1 MEPIPTAWGVGSTE
15 EPVSAPQDILFWK
28 DKRPHIARNR
38 ARRVGHRIRAP
49 VLGVVPSKRPRR
61 RNQESMHTT
70 FPIEQEDQ
78 VLSSTSE
85 TSDTPATFSDL
96 GLSPEVLAA
105 VSDAGYTHP
114 TPIQREAIPLALT
127 GRDMMGLANT
137 GTGKTAA
144 FTLPIIDRLLGGPR
158 RTRVLILTPTRELAA
173 QVDDSFRRYGKH
185 SALGV
190 AAVFGGVP
198 IEPQERALRQG
209 VDVVV
214 ATPGRLIDH
223 IERQN
228 VVFDDLE
235 VLVLDEADR
244 MLDMGFAP
252 QINRIVSEIPRYRQT
267 LLFSATMPPEV
278 EALARKYLR
287 KPVVVQV
294 GRRSSAASTVAHAVY
309 PVPREK
315 KSALLV
321 ELLRKPDM
329 DSVLIFT
336 RTKHGA
342 DRVVR
347 HLERADITSTAMH
360 ADKSQAQRT
369 QALDG
374 FKRGTIRVLVATD
387 IAQRGLDV
395 SGITHVINYD
405 VPQQP
410 EDYVHRIGR
419 TGRAAATGD
428 AYTFMAPDEIA
439 MVRTIERV
447 IGQQIPRISVPG
459 FDFGTVAAD

>member
-1 MEPIPTAWGVGSTE
+1 MP
-15 EPVSAPQDILFWK
+15 K
-28 DKRPHIARNR
+28 
-38 ARRVGHRIRAP
+38 
-49 VLGVVPSKRPRR
+49 SK
-61 RNQESMHTT
+61 Q
-70 FPIEQEDQ
+70 Q
-78 VLSSTSE
+78 
-85 TSDTPATFSDL
+85 DTPAPTAPGDTDETVGFEAI
-96 GLSPEVLAA
+96 GLHESVNAA
-105 VSDAGYTHP
+105 IRDAGYTTP
-114 TPIQREAIPLALT
+114 TPIQREAIPLARR
-127 GRDMMGLANT
+127 GRDLIGLAQT

-144 FTLPIIDRLLGGPR
+144 FTLPIIDRLIDGPR
-158 RTRVLILTPTRELAA
+158 RTRALILTPTRELCV
-173 QVDDSFRRYGKH
+173 QVEESFRKYAKH
-185 SALGV
+185 APIAV

-198 IEPQERALRQG
+198 LDPQEKKLRGG

-223 IERQN
+223 LERQN

-252 QINRIVSEIPRYRQT
+252 QINRIVSELPNYRQT

-287 KPVVVQV
+287 KPIVVQV
-294 GRRSSAASTVAHAVY
+294 GVRSAAASTVTHAVY

-315 KSALLV
+315 KNALLV
-321 ELLRKPDM
+321 DLLTGDKEHET
-329 DSVLIFT
+329 VLIFT

-347 HLERADITSTAMH
+347 DLEKAGVRATAMH
-360 ADKSQAQRT
+360 ADKTQAQRMR
-369 QALDG
+369 ALQE
-374 FKRGTIRVLVATD
+374 FKEGKINVLVATD
-387 IAQRGLDV
+387 IAQRGLDI
-395 SGITHVINYD
+395 SNITHVINYD
-405 VPQQP
+405 VPQQA

-419 TGRAAATGD
+419 TGRAAKEGD

-447 IGQQIPRISVPG
+447 IGQPIPRISVPG
-459 FDFGTVAAD
+459 YDFGTVAAD

>member
-1 MEPIPTAWGVGSTE
+1 MTRPTKRTLAE
-15 EPVSAPQDILFWK
+15 EAG
-28 DKRPHIARNR
+28 A
-38 ARRVGHRIRAP
+38 
-49 VLGVVPSKRPRR
+49 
-61 RNQESMHTT
+61 T
-70 FPIEQEDQ
+70 EDQ
-78 VLSSTSE
+78 SGFE
-85 TSDTPATFSDL
+85 AL
-96 GLSPEVLAA
+96 GLHPTIRDAIR
-105 VSDAGYTHP
+105 DAGYTTP
-114 TPIQREAIPLALT
+114 TPIQREAIPLARR
-127 GRDMMGLANT
+127 GRDLIGLAQT

-144 FTLPIIDRLLGGPR
+144 FTLPIIDRLLDGPR
-158 RTRVLILTPTRELAA
+158 RTRALILTPTRELCV
-173 QVDDSFRRYGKH
+173 QVEESFRRYARH
-185 SALGV
+185 SPVAV
-190 AAVFGGVP
+190 AAVYGGVP
-198 IEPQERALRQG
+198 IDPQEQQLRGG

-223 IERQN
+223 LERQN

-252 QINRIVSEIPRYRQT
+252 QINRIVSEIPPYRQT

-294 GRRSSAASTVAHAVY
+294 GARSAAASTVTHAVY
-309 PVPREK
+309 PVPRERK
-315 KSALLV
+315 NALLV
-321 ELLRKPDM
+321 ELLTKDVHE
-329 DSVLIFT
+329 SVLIFT

-347 HLERADITSTAMH
+347 DLERAGLRATALH

-369 QALDG
+369 RALQDFKDG
-374 FKRGTIRVLVATD
+374 KISVLVATD
-387 IAQRGLDV
+387 IAQRGLDI

-405 VPQQP
+405 VPQQA

-419 TGRAAATGD
+419 TGRAAREGD
-428 AYTFMAPDEIA
+428 AYTFMSPDEIA

-447 IGQQIPRISVPG
+447 IGQPIARISVPG
-459 FDFGTVAAD
+459 YDFGTVAEG

>member
-1 MEPIPTAWGVGSTE
+1 MHIADATETTST
-15 EPVSAPQDILFWK
+15 SAP
-28 DKRPHIARNR
+28 A
-38 ARRVGHRIRAP
+38 
-49 VLGVVPSKRPRR
+49 
-61 RNQESMHTT
+61 
-70 FPIEQEDQ
+70 
-78 VLSSTSE
+78 STSQ
-85 TSDTPATFSDL
+85 PPVTFNDL
-96 GLSPEVLAA
+96 GLSSQVLAA
-105 VSDAGYTHP
+105 VRDAGYSEP
-114 TPIQREAIPLALT
+114 TPIQKEAIPIALS
-127 GRDMMGLANT
+127 GRDMIGLAQT

-144 FTLPIIDRLLGGPR
+144 FTLPIIDRLIGGPK
-158 RTRVLILTPTRELAA
+158 RTRVVILTPTRELAA
-173 QVDDSFRRYGKH
+173 QVDASFRKYGKH
-185 SALGV
+185 SGMDV
-190 AAVFGGVP
+190 AAVYGGVP
-198 IEPQERALRQG
+198 IEPQERALRGG
-209 VDVVV
+209 VDVIV

-223 IERQN
+223 VERQN

-252 QINRIVSEIPRYRQT
+252 QINRIVSQIPSYRQT

-294 GRRSSAASTVAHAVY
+294 GRRSMAASTVAHAVY
-309 PVPREK
+309 PVPRDK

-321 ELLRKPDM
+321 ELLRKPEM
-329 DSVLIFT
+329 DSVLIFS

-347 HLERADITSTAMH
+347 HLDRSGITATAMH

-374 FKRGTIRVLVATD
+374 FKRGSIRVLVATD
-387 IAQRGLDV
+387 IAQRGLDI

-428 AYTFMAPDEIA
+428 AYTFMSPDEIA

-459 FDFGTVAAD
+459 FDFGTVAGGSNNKNQ

>member
-1 MEPIPTAWGVGSTE
+1 METNTIDISTHA
-15 EPVSAPQDILFWK
+15 S
-28 DKRPHIARNR
+28 
-38 ARRVGHRIRAP
+38 
-49 VLGVVPSKRPRR
+49 
-61 RNQESMHTT
+61 
-70 FPIEQEDQ
+70 
-78 VLSSTSE
+78 
-85 TSDTPATFSDL
+85 
-96 GLSPEVLAA
+96 EVLAPSPITFSQLGLRQQILDA
-105 VSDAGYTHP
+105 VRDAGYTEP
-114 TPIQREAIPLALT
+114 TPIQREAIPVALS
-127 GRDMMGLANT
+127 GRDMMGLAHT

-144 FTLPIIDRLLGGPR
+144 FTLPIIDRLLDGPK
-158 RTRVLILTPTRELAA
+158 RTRVLILAPTRELAA
-173 QVDDSFRRYGKH
+173 QVDDSFRKYGKH
-185 SALGV
+185 SGLGV
-190 AAVFGGVP
+190 VAVFGGVP
-198 IEPQERALRQG
+198 IEPQERALRAG

-252 QINRIVSEIPRYRQT
+252 QINRIVNEIPRYRQT

-294 GRRSSAASTVAHAVY
+294 GRRSAAASTVAHAVY
-309 PVPREK
+309 PVPRDK

-321 ELLRKPDM
+321 ELLRRPEM
-329 DSVLIFT
+329 DSVLIFS

-347 HLERADITSTAMH
+347 HLERADITATAMH

-369 QALDG
+369 QALEG
-374 FKRGTIRVLVATD
+374 FKSGSIRVLVATD
-387 IAQRGLDV
+387 IAQRGLDI

-428 AYTFMAPDEIA
+428 AYTFMSPDEIA

>member
-1 MEPIPTAWGVGSTE
+1 MDTIST
-15 EPVSAPQDILFWK
+15 
-28 DKRPHIARNR
+28 
-38 ARRVGHRIRAP
+38 
-49 VLGVVPSKRPRR
+49 
-61 RNQESMHTT
+61 
-70 FPIEQEDQ
+70 IELRDEA
-78 VLSSTSE
+78 LSSIPE
-85 TSDTPATFSDL
+85 TPASFSDL
-96 GLSPEVLAA
+96 GLSSVVLAA

-114 TPIQREAIPLALT
+114 TPIQQEAIPVALS
-127 GRDMMGLANT
+127 GRDIMGLANT

-144 FTLPIIDRLLGGPR
+144 FTLPIIDRLLDGPR

-173 QVDDSFRRYGKH
+173 QVDDSFRKYGKH
-185 SALGV
+185 SDLDV

-209 VDVVV
+209 VDVIV

-252 QINRIVSEIPRYRQT
+252 QINRIVNEIPRYRQT

-347 HLERADITSTAMH
+347 HLERAEITATAMH

-374 FKRGTIRVLVATD
+374 FKRGAIRVLVATD
-387 IAQRGLDV
+387 IAQRGLDI

-439 MVRTIERV
+439 MFRTIERV